1 MGVGVGRR
9 LDRLDA
15 TVRYVLCEFR
25 VKGPGFR
32 VKGPGFMVKGPGFRV
47 KGPGFMVKGP
57 GFRVKGPEV
66 RVWSSECMG
75 FMVWGLVFEI

>member
-32 VKGPGFMVKGPGFRV
+32 VKGP
-47 KGPGFMVKGP
+47 
-57 GFRVKGPEV
+57 EV

>member
-1 MGVGVGRR
+1 

-25 VKGPGFR
+25 
-32 VKGPGFMVKGPGFRV
+32 VKGPGFRV